1 MKRYFDKILRIVY
14 FTVNNRA
21 AIDRAVLAWPSVH
34 FSLNAQPLAGAVL
47 DLQAVYFV
55 VVVVVVVVVVSS
67 VTRRRSLLGQ
77 VLIGTLN
84 HVT

>member
-55 VVVVVVVVVVSS
+55 VVVVVVAVSS